1 MASGNFLLFFD
12 SIECAFFFGWRQ
24 AMTYANK
31 LYARVVSLAKSP
43 VFKDSFAGNDVRF
56 SHEFEALERELG
68 KAQSLHESVP
78 IDWLAERMRFTAGTS
93 RNVPTASSARDVPAR
108 MVATV
113 KPTSD
118 TIPSHSVRKPGKAR
132 QNSMSTRLRRS

>member
-68 KAQSLHESVP
+68 KAQSLYENVP
-78 IDWLAERMRFTAGTS
+78 IDWLAVDPRKIPFTPTKPIS
-93 RNVPTASSARDVPAR
+93 SSNSVLMTWHNWSVPEA
-108 MVATV
+108 
-113 KPTSD
+113 
-118 TIPSHSVRKPGKAR
+118 SHSTFPGSSPSL
-132 QNSMSTRLRRS
+132 N

>member
-43 VFKDSFAGNDVRF
+43 VFKDSFAGSDVRF
-56 SHEFEALERELG
+56 SHEFEALERERG
-68 KAQSLHESVP
+68 KAQSLYENVP
-78 IDWLAERMRFTAGTS
+78 IDWLAVDPRKIPFT
-93 RNVPTASSARDVPAR
+93 PTKPISS
-108 MVATV
+108 
-113 KPTSD
+113 S
-118 TIPSHSVRKPGKAR
+118 
-132 QNSMSTRLRRS
+132 NSMPTIWRKCSAQAALPSMCRVSSLSLN